1 MSIFKTPKSPAV
13 RTPDPL
19 PPPPERTDAETTAL
33 AEEQR
38 RKPSTTGRASTML
51 TTGQG
56 VSGVSS
62 ASRFLGVSTRM

>member
-1 MSIFKTPKSPAV
+1 MSIFKTPKTPKV
-13 RTPDPL
+13 KTPDHL

-38 RKPSTTGRASTML
+38 RRAGSMGRATTML

-56 VSGVSS
+56 VSGVTS
-62 ASRFLGVSTRM
+62 ASRFLGISTRT